1 VTRQRPSG
9 YTVAWLAW
17 LCLFLAI
24 EIPAALHEKAGTVKT
39 LSRHVWA
46 RWAPLWWQRALVIAF
61 GVEVFVLHFATAG
74 AFWWSGG
81 GAVIALGVPVAVL
94 IAWREWT
101 LWARSRQ
108 S

>member
-1 VTRQRPSG
+1 
-9 YTVAWLAW
+9 
-17 LCLFLAI
+17 
-24 EIPAALHEKAGTVKT
+24 
-39 LSRHVWA
+39 
-46 RWAPLWWQRALVIAF
+46 
-61 GVEVFVLHFATAG
+61 VFVLHFATAG
-74 AFWWSGG
+74 AYWWSGG

>member
-24 EIPAALHEKAGTVKT
+24 EIPAALREKAGTVKT

-74 AFWWSGG
+74 AYWWSGG

-94 IAWREWT
+94 IAWREWV
-101 LWARSRQ
+101 LWEESGRQ
-108 S
+108 